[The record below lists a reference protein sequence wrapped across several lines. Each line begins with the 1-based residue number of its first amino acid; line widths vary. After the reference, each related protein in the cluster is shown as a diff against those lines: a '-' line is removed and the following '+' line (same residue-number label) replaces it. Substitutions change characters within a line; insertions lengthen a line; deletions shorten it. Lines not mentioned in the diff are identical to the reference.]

1 MNKSG
6 NEYLK
11 IKLWKN
17 IQIFST
23 FMKKKYSDIQYF
35 HEEKNRGFE
44 IFLFWAERISAFLQF
59 RQLTKTSEKFALKL
73 TSFSISSTQDDK
85 FPDERKKQS

>member
-59 RQLTKTSEKFALKL
+59 RQLTKTSEKFSLNDQL
-73 TSFSISSTQDDK
+73 SYNNGSFEAVIVS
-85 FPDERKKQS
+85 FY